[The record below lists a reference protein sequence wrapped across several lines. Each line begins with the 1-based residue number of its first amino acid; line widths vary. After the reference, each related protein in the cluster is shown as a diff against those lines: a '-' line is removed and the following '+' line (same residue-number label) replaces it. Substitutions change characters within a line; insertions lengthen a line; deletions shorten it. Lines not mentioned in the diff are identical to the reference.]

1 MNHNFSSTT
10 FWRVSKINNAIFQKT
25 ERSVINTMRAS
36 LLETL
41 IPLKINRLCTIILG
55 RKENKSILV
64 STYKK
69 AVFFQYMVW
78 MLMIPIKYK
87 YQHQKPQKQ

>member
-1 MNHNFSSTT
+1 MNYAKF
-10 FWRVSKINNAIFQKT
+10 RKT
-25 ERSVINTMRAS
+25 EQPVKNTIRAS

-41 IPLKINRLCTIILG
+41 IPLKINKLCTIIHG
-55 RKENKSILV
+55 RKENKSNFV
-64 STYKK
+64 SAYTK
-69 AVFFQYMVW
+69 ALLFQYIVW